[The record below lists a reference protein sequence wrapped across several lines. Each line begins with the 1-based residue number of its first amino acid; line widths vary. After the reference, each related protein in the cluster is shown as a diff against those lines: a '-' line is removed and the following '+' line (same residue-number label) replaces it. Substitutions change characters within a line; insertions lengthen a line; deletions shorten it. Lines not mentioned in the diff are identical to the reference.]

1 MESGPTVL
9 VVDDEQTI
17 REVLVTLLRLHN
29 CQIVAVAKNGEEA
42 LELFRQHK
50 PEITLLDISMRGMSG
65 IDVLRQIRAQDKHC
79 FVSMVTADS
88 SIETI
93 RDASTLGASGY
104 LVKPIVPTK
113 IQALLKNYQ
122 NVKGKIEAS
131 SLSSVI
137 LKKKK
142 TFYPSDEAF
151 RVAHNLVDS
160 INFPA
165 LPEAVLALQEELM
178 SKEPDMDRIAA
189 VISSDIKL
197 SGLLLRLVN
206 SAAYGLEEKIS
217 SIQQAVVVLGLD
229 TLKGVLLASALRS
242 TLGEESEFDRDYW
255 NKANITAIVC
265 GNIAESVM
273 GVDPDDAFLVGLF
286 QDAGGLLFQRTH
298 ARYQELYSYSHAIPV
313 SLLDYERKLFKTNH
327 LAVSYI
333 LAMKWELPDQIC
345 EAILLSHNLDYSDFK
360 ESEVADLQALVS
372 IVKVANYTV
381 GKRVYCEIKM
391 KDEGESV
398 HRQAM
403 EELMIDEEVLADA
416 AELIDQALESAM

>member
-29 CQIVAVAKNGEEA
+29 CQLVAVAKNGEEA

-142 TFYPSDEAF
+142 TK
-151 RVAHNLVDS
+151 
-160 INFPA
+160 
-165 LPEAVLALQEELM
+165 VLEEL
-178 SKEPDMDRIAA
+178 
-189 VISSDIKL
+189 L
-197 SGLLLRLVN
+197 
-206 SAAYGLEEKIS
+206 
-217 SIQQAVVVLGLD
+217 
-229 TLKGVLLASALRS
+229 T
-242 TLGEESEFDRDYW
+242 
-255 NKANITAIVC
+255 
-265 GNIAESVM
+265 
-273 GVDPDDAFLVGLF
+273 
-286 QDAGGLLFQRTH
+286 
-298 ARYQELYSYSHAIPV
+298 
-313 SLLDYERKLFKTNH
+313 
-327 LAVSYI
+327 
-333 LAMKWELPDQIC
+333 
-345 EAILLSHNLDYSDFK
+345 
-360 ESEVADLQALVS
+360 
-372 IVKVANYTV
+372 
-381 GKRVYCEIKM
+381 
-391 KDEGESV
+391 
-398 HRQAM
+398 
-403 EELMIDEEVLADA
+403 
-416 AELIDQALESAM
+416 